1 MAEASSST
9 LPSSSSST
17 LPSSSSLHE
26 KALTHAVIKL
36 DDTNFYSWK
45 QLVEGVIR
53 AHKLQKFI
61 QDPLQIP
68 EQFLTEEDRLTETVN
83 SAYSEW
89 EQQDSTLFTWL
100 LSTLSASLLPT
111 VVQCRHS
118 WQIWEEIHTFFN
130 AHSKAQ
136 STQLRSELKTITK
149 GTKTATE
156 YLKRIK
162 TIVNT
167 LTSIGEPVLF
177 RDHLEAIFDGLPDE
191 YSALMTVIYSR
202 DTFFTISEVE
212 AMVIAHEA
220 RFERMKK
227 KQHADSTASV
237 FLTQVPSQ
245 IPAPVS
251 QPPSVA
257 NPSPSSPWQPPSASQ
272 SAVQSDEHD
281 RDNGGSING
290 NYGGSYGRG
299 RGRGRGRNTLQC
311 TFCHKFG
318 HDVSSCWSKPATAS
332 NGSNGAIGQSNFGN
346 STTAP
351 NLGFSG
357 AQFGNL
363 GFPNAQFGG
372 FGPYTNLGFPGANLG
387 FSGLNLGFSGGNLG
401 FPNAQYGG
409 FGPYTG
415 LGAGMHNPFGPWCA
429 PPTVHGTWG
438 SQFSA
443 RPQQQAGAIP
453 RGFTPPTAPPQ
464 APPQAMLATVP
475 SQGPSPTAAV
485 AAIQWFP
492 DSGATHHVT
501 NNPAVFVDNSP
512 VSSSEQIY
520 MGNGQGLPI
529 QSIGHL

>member
-1 MAEASSST
+1 MTA
-9 LPSSSSST
+9 
-17 LPSSSSLHE
+17 
-26 KALTHAVIKL
+26 L

-68 EQFLTEEDRLTETVN
+68 EQFLTEEDRLTETWFSV
-83 SAYSEW
+83 
-89 EQQDSTLFTWL
+89 D
-100 LSTLSASLLPT
+100 
-111 VVQCRHS
+111 
-118 WQIWEEIHTFFN
+118 IHGRSGRKFIN

-212 AMVIAHEA
+212 AM
-220 RFERMKK
+220 
-227 KQHADSTASV
+227 
-237 FLTQVPSQ
+237 

-251 QPPSVA
+251 QPPPVA

-299 RGRGRGRNTLQC
+299 RGRGRGRSTLQC

-475 SQGPSPTAAV
+475 SQGPSPTAA
-485 AAIQWFP
+485 AAAVQWFP